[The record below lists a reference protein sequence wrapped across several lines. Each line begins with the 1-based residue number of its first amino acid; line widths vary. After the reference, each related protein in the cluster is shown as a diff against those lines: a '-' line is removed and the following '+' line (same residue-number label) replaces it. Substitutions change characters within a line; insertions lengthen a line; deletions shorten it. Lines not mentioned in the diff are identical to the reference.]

1 VTPNMRATNSF
12 GGQKNVFDSSS
23 EGFAKH
29 PLGSGKK
36 QRNSMKISTIVNFQ
50 YYVKHLQC
58 HFNPSHFEIIFYQSS
73 KK

>member
-1 VTPNMRATNSF
+1 MCIFLQVTPNMRATNSF

-36 QRNSMKISTIVNFQ
+36 KQ
-50 YYVKHLQC
+50 
-58 HFNPSHFEIIFYQSS
+58 
-73 KK
+73 KKQIQ